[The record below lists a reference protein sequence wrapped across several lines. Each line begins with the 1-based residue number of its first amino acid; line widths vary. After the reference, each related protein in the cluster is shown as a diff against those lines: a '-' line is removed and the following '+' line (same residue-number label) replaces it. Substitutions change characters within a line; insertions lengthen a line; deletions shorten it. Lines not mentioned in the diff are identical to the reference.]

1 MGTRITAIFAEPQ
14 CARQILIDAEDSYI
28 AGEGYGFVLSA
39 NSALQSS
46 EEDEENE
53 IIRTGS
59 LVIYE
64 SGTEDSIQVQ
74 DQQISVLRR
83 VLNDIAA
90 SILSIDEDSISG
102 STINGLNLQKSLQ
115 SLYSDG
121 NYRNPSFSVINYQ
134 NSKRVIVGKILES
147 KYSPNNN
154 VNILFPGGTLKI
166 PSYGKSSIPFSTNR
180 DMHNADGFFSSAGEI
195 IMKGHDLA
203 IEHINN
209 SSLTLPNHDFYSFDY
224 GAGASVFRRDYAL
237 EKIGD
242 LTRKDL
248 GYATVM
254 PPSSSVS
261 MGMMRIFDEF
271 GYDIQSVCA
280 SCTSIDLSDST
291 EWPNFIR
298 MNASDDF

>member
-1 MGTRITAIFAEPQ
+1 M
-14 CARQILIDAEDSYI
+14 
-28 AGEGYGFVLSA
+28 
-39 NSALQSS
+39 
-46 EEDEENE
+46 
-53 IIRTGS
+53 
-59 LVIYE
+59 
-64 SGTEDSIQVQ
+64 
-74 DQQISVLRR
+74 
-83 VLNDIAA
+83 
-90 SILSIDEDSISG
+90 
-102 STINGLNLQKSLQ
+102 
-115 SLYSDG
+115 YSDG

-166 PSYGKSSIPFSTNR
+166 PSFGKSSIPFSTNR
-180 DMHNADGFFSSAGEI
+180 DMHNAYGFFSSAGEI